1 MKKMTLLFFAA
12 FLMCFS
18 LGAQDNEYEQ
28 MAVAMQIH
36 NTETLM
42 DLGLSREQA
51 EELMALRYELQERL
65 RESTL
70 EANVIRAQIARMI
83 NSPEADQNEVNRLL
97 EEHSRLRL
105 MREKDQLGYYYQFRA
120 KIGEKQWQALVRMV
134 RNQNRNSLQQE
145 KGTAAQTRPQSGST
159 QGGSTQSSGRSS
171 SGGGSGN

>member
-1 MKKMTLLFFAA
+1 
-12 FLMCFS
+12 
-18 LGAQDNEYEQ
+18 
-28 MAVAMQIH
+28 
-36 NTETLM
+36 
-42 DLGLSREQA
+42 
-51 EELMALRYELQERL
+51 
-65 RESTL
+65 
-70 EANVIRAQIARMI
+70 MI

-159 QGGSTQSSGRSS
+159 QGGSTQGGSTQGGSTQSSGRSS